1 MHSDA
6 SLQKITSDK
15 TVFGFL
21 LRKRRGKS
29 HISSEVSEYERLR
42 SLPPLHT
49 SPVPI
54 YCNTPVKIRDY
65 YLSKSTVQLLPRPP
79 PFKIMDKSQA
89 RTPNLTI
96 NTDTANDTE
105 PPVSLHKSRS
115 MGTIRDN
122 ARPFELSSTRN
133 ELVKREHVL
142 TEANKSPDS
151 STESSSDDGLDD
163 EELLQAEFDKHVQ
176 IGREKGYNDD
186 DVHQWVDYV
195 LEHGLPEPKT
205 GSKVDSPIIETGVDY
220 NKARVPEFTQ
230 RDPAVKEIERH
241 HLQDIFGEDII
252 STRQLLVDNQNTSTE
267 FTASSGS
274 HPIYLQD
281 NADIASHTTIKACG
295 HDTISS
301 PPSSATSHN
310 THLPAPNIE
319 QIDVADTESA
329 LTDLLKSLE
338 KPQDQRVG
346 RPSCGTDHRSATPDA
361 EPVWFRADMDCDEF
375 PDSSDIGF
383 NAKNTAVQQQEL
395 KAMGTSAS
403 ELTQRKGAFNP
414 SKMTESSLVQGTYRT
429 PDGLI
434 PLLLPRRYNK
444 EKLNDGGQS
453 SATGIS
459 TPLNQKWKE
468 QLSEATATLANLAD
482 SRTSID
488 SYENQSYNSSFE
500 DKQSQAAD
508 QSGDSPT
515 LGHAHLSPPSAS
527 LQNIYT
533 PNSSRFHPR
542 SLPSSSPFANN
553 KMKMPPK
560 TVGPGKF
567 KSSPRD
573 VSLPSPCDTFSESSV
588 NTRRRASTI
597 ITKETKEYDE
607 KMRYANERLQA
618 LRCETGTEIIW
629 RDETD
634 PGLTWRNHPNHDREW
649 HSANLRCMGCL
660 GFCNVCRAPCCIYFE
675 AIHIMREVNYLPE
688 EKRET
693 AKLLKRIDQWCPL
706 GVDTP
711 TSLQCTECYRRICP
725 NCCGV
730 CPIFP
735 CHDRI
740 CKVFLIGSARDA
752 Y

>member
-1 MHSDA
+1 MHLFGITRDAPCLGVVTPLLLTYKFWAVVIYHAYISFNLPNSVLHTRWMGEMHSDA

-65 YLSKSTVQLLPRPP
+65 YLSKSTVQLLPRPS

-105 PPVSLHKSRS
+105 PRVSLHKSRS

-122 ARPFELSSTRN
+122 ARPFELSSTRI

-151 STESSSDDGLDD
+151 STESSSDDGLDH
-163 EELLQAEFDKHVQ
+163 EELLRAEKLIQ

-186 DVHQWVDYV
+186 DIHQWVDYV
-195 LEHGLPEPKT
+195 LEHGLPDPKP
-205 GSKVDSPIIETGVDY
+205 GSEVDCEVIKTRVDY

-230 RDPAVKEIERH
+230 RDPVVKEIERH

-252 STRQLLVDNQNTSTE
+252 ATCQLLVDNQNTSTE
-267 FTASSGS
+267 LTASPGS
-274 HPIYLQD
+274 HPIYFQD
-281 NADIASHTTIKACG
+281 NVDIASHTTIKACG
-295 HDTISS
+295 HDTTSS

-310 THLPAPNIE
+310 IHLSAPKIE
-319 QIDVADTESA
+319 QTEVADTESA

-338 KPQDQRVG
+338 KPQDQQAG
-346 RPSCGTDHRSATPDA
+346 RPSCGSDHKSAAPDA
-361 EPVWFRADMDCDEF
+361 EPVWFRADMDCDDL
-375 PDSSDIGF
+375 PDTSDTGF
-383 NAKNTAVQQQEL
+383 NAKNTAVQEQEL
-395 KAMGTSAS
+395 KAMGTSAF

-414 SKMTESSLVQGTYRT
+414 SKMTESSLGQGTYRT

-453 SATGIS
+453 SATGRS
-459 TPLNQKWKE
+459 TPLDRKWKE
-468 QLSEATATLANLAD
+468 QLSKATATLANLAD
-482 SRTSID
+482 SRPSID
-488 SYENQSYNSSFE
+488 SCEDQSYNSLIDSFE
-500 DKQSQAAD
+500 DKQSEAAD

-515 LGHAHLSPPSAS
+515 LGHAQLSPPSAT

-533 PNSSRFHPR
+533 PNSSRFHPL
-542 SLPSSSPFANN
+542 SLPSFSPSANN

-560 TVGPGKF
+560 TVGPEKF
-567 KSSPRD
+567 KASPRD

-588 NTRRRASTI
+588 NTRRRAYTI
-597 ITKETKEYDE
+597 ITKETKEYEE
-607 KMRYANERLQA
+607 KMRYANERVSSCCYNPSAWIRLTA
-618 LRCETGTEIIW
+618 L
-629 RDETD
+629 
-634 PGLTWRNHPNHDREW
+634 
-649 HSANLRCMGCL
+649 
-660 GFCNVCRAPCCIYFE
+660 
-675 AIHIMREVNYLPE
+675 
-688 EKRET
+688 
-693 AKLLKRIDQWCPL
+693 LL
-706 GVDTP
+706 
-711 TSLQCTECYRRICP
+711 
-725 NCCGV
+725 
-730 CPIFP
+730 
-735 CHDRI
+735 
-740 CKVFLIGSARDA
+740 
-752 Y
+752 

>member
-6 SLQKITSDK
+6 SLNEIKSEK
-15 TVFGFL
+15 TVFGL
-21 LRKRRGKS
+21 LRRKRRGS
-29 HISSEVSEYERLR
+29 LHISSEITEFERLK
-42 SLPPLHT
+42 SLPLPHT

-54 YCNTPVKIRDY
+54 YYNTPVKIRDY
-65 YLSKSTVQLLPRPP
+65 YLSKSTVQLLPRPS
-79 PFKIMDKSQA
+79 PFKIMAKSQA
-89 RTPNLTI
+89 QTPNLTI

-105 PPVSLHKSRS
+105 PHVLLHKSRS

-122 ARPFELSSTRN
+122 ARPFELSPTRN
-133 ELVKREHVL
+133 EVGKPEHSL
-142 TEANKSPDS
+142 TKANHSSDS
-151 STESSSDDGLDD
+151 STESSSDYGLDH
-163 EELLQAEFDKHVQ
+163 EELLQAEYSKLIQ

-186 DVHQWVDYV
+186 DIHHWVLD
-195 LEHGLPEPKT
+195 HGLPDPKT
-205 GSKVDSPIIETGVDY
+205 GSKVDSEVIEAGVDY

-230 RDPAVKEIERH
+230 RDLAVKEIERH

-252 STRQLLVDNQNTSTE
+252 STFFVDNQNTSTE
-267 FTASSGS
+267 LTASSGS

-295 HDTISS
+295 HDTMCS
-301 PPSSATSHN
+301 PSSSATSHN
-310 THLPAPNIE
+310 THLPAPKIE
-319 QIDVADTESA
+319 QTDVADTESA

-338 KPQDQRVG
+338 KPQDQRAG
-346 RPSCGTDHRSATPDA
+346 RPSCGSDHKSATPDA
-361 EPVWFRADMDCDEF
+361 EPVWFRADMDCDGL
-375 PDSSDIGF
+375 PDTSDTGF
-383 NAKNTAVQQQEL
+383 NAKNTAVQEQEM
-395 KAMGTSAS
+395 KAMGRSAF

-414 SKMTESSLVQGTYRT
+414 SKMTESSLGQGTYRT

-444 EKLNDGGQS
+444 EKLNDGRQS
-453 SATGIS
+453 SGTGIS

-542 SLPSSSPFANN
+542 SLPSFSPFANN
-553 KMKMPPK
+553 SMKMPPK

-567 KSSPRD
+567 KASPRD

-597 ITKETKEYDE
+597 HTKETKEFDE
-607 KMRYANERLQA
+607 KMRYALERVSSCCYNPSAWFL
-618 LRCETGTEIIW
+618 
-629 RDETD
+629 
-634 PGLTWRNHPNHDREW
+634 LT
-649 HSANLRCMGCL
+649 
-660 GFCNVCRAPCCIYFE
+660 
-675 AIHIMREVNYLPE
+675 AI
-688 EKRET
+688 
-693 AKLLKRIDQWCPL
+693 LL
-706 GVDTP
+706 
-711 TSLQCTECYRRICP
+711 
-725 NCCGV
+725 
-730 CPIFP
+730 
-735 CHDRI
+735 
-740 CKVFLIGSARDA
+740 
-752 Y
+752 